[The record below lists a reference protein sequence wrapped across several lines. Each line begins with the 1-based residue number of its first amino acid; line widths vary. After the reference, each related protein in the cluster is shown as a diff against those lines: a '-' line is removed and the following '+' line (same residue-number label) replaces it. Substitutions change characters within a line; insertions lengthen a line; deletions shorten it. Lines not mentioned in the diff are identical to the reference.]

1 MRFQACMKTSHLAK
15 LVFCAVFASLSS
27 AVFAQTAPTAIQRL
41 QLSAFGGL
49 TGTYTNFLGGRNG
62 GITLGADLTFMTV
75 PHVKPSFEL
84 RGTAPI
90 DDGHIDSQL
99 NFLLGPK
106 VEFRYNRFHPYG
118 DFLFGRGQI
127 TYQNGGVLYGNTL
140 YLKTPSA
147 IYSIGGGLDY
157 QITDRWGAKA
167 DFQYQ
172 HWHTPFYGYSP
183 IHPKAIT
190 FGVTYRFD
198 FNHPYRHHKR

>member
-1 MRFQACMKTSHLAK
+1 MRSKVCMKTTHLAK
-15 LVFCAVFASLSS
+15 LLSCAVFASLTPL
-27 AVFAQTAPTAIQRL
+27 AFAQAAPTAIQPL
-41 QLSAFGGL
+41 QLSAFGGA
-49 TGTYTNFLGGRNG
+49 TGTYTDFLGGKNA

-90 DDGHIDSQL
+90 DGGHIDSQL

-106 VEFRYNRFHPYG
+106 VEYRHNRFHPYG

-127 TYQNGGVLYGNTL
+127 TYQNGGVLYNHTL
-140 YLKTPSA
+140 YLKTPST

-157 QITDRWGAKA
+157 QLTDHWGAKA

-172 HWHTPFYGYSP
+172 HWHTPFYGYDP
-183 IHPKAIT
+183 IHPKATT
-190 FGVTYRFD
+190 FGVTYRFN
-198 FNHPYRHHKR
+198 FNKTYRRTKR